1 MKSLTTWILL
11 KNKNCDKSK
20 KKKKLNTVKNG
31 VSTWTYCSVGVV
43 VDYEDTTKAI
53 QGHIGGLRLT
63 LKEQSGEIK

>member
-1 MKSLTTWILL
+1 MTKV
-11 KNKNCDKSK
+11 K
-20 KKKKLNTVKNG
+20 KKNLNTVKNG

-63 LKEQSGEIK
+63 LKEQPGEIKYLGVFTYLLAIF